1 MTVNMELVAIKYNY
15 SKENKENLEEI
26 RMIDRPNLWNL
37 IKCDGLD
44 IKN

>member
-15 SKENKENLEEI
+15 SKEKNLGEI

>member
-15 SKENKENLEEI
+15 SKEKNLEEI